1 MVYNITTY
9 AIVIDNATTEFKR
22 NLKQGINEETIEGIV
37 YYQFPEKV
45 IASIQKPVKQLIS
58 FDSND
63 VIIYYPDDSIAFK
76 FISSYPVSFSFFE
89 TFINIIKEDF
99 GVCDRGYTLKKHQRK
114 KDTLITYWNP
124 PPILLKTASEL
135 KLVYVKNKIIN
146 SELKNKDGETFLE
159 AQYKDHLNYGEYY
172 FPREINTKLKTEQ
185 YSILEKIT
193 YKNIIFND
201 TLPEEIVNFK
211 IPEGVEIEEIKW

>member
-1 MVYNITTY
+1 
-9 AIVIDNATTEFKR
+9 
-22 NLKQGINEETIEGIV
+22 V

-58 FDSND
+58 FDSTD
-63 VIIYYPDDSIAFK
+63 VIIYYPEDSISFK

-89 TFINIIKEDF
+89 TFINIPKEDF
-99 GVCDRGYTLKKHQRK
+99 GVCDRGYTLKNHQTK

-124 PPILLKTASEL
+124 PQILLKTATEL
-135 KLVYVKNKIIN
+135 KLVFVKNRIIY
-146 SELKNKDGETFLE
+146 SELKNKEGKTFLE
-159 AQYKDHLNYGEYY
+159 AHYKDHINYGEYY
-172 FPREINTKLKTEQ
+172 FPREINTKLNTEQ

-201 TLPEEIVNFK
+201 TLPEEIANFK
-211 IPEGVEIEEIKW
+211 IPEGVEIEEIRW

>member
-1 MVYNITTY
+1 LVYNITTY

-58 FDSND
+58 FESNN

-89 TFINIIKEDF
+89 TFINIMKEDF
-99 GVCDRGYTLKKHQRK
+99 GVCDRGYTLKDHRIK

-124 PPILLKTASEL
+124 PPILSKTAGEL
-135 KLVYVKNKIIN
+135 KLAYVKNKIIY
-146 SELKNKDGETFLE
+146 SELKNKSGETLLKAE
-159 AQYKDHLNYGEYY
+159 YKDHFNYGEYY
-172 FPREINTKLKTEQ
+172 FPREINTTLKTEQ
-185 YSILEKIT
+185 YTILEKIT
-193 YKNIIFND
+193 YKNTIFND

-211 IPEGVEIEEIKW
+211 IPEGVETEEIKW